1 MRSALSILVLF
12 CLTACH
18 GGDNGGPEYN
28 LNVRDI
34 WDLQL
39 TLASDATPAGE
50 SVGLEVQL
58 ISEDGD
64 IEEVQDWTLE
74 SDSESPIQWSRDSVT
89 PTHAAVHH
97 LTAFANAN
105 DKTYSADATLIV
117 GAGAAYVV
125 DLALSD
131 HGVTAGDS
139 LNWTLSA
146 ADETLLENIF
156 APAPATRADDSVA
169 PQGVAVEASQPG
181 RPGPPAEGWEML
193 KFEGVLIPAPAGLA
207 SSGELRPNL
216 EI

>member
-64 IEEVQDWTLE
+64 IEDPGVRLRIPNPME
-74 SDSESPIQWSRDSVT
+74 S
-89 PTHAAVHH
+89 
-97 LTAFANAN
+97 
-105 DKTYSADATLIV
+105 
-117 GAGAAYVV
+117 
-125 DLALSD
+125 
-131 HGVTAGDS
+131 
-139 LNWTLSA
+139 
-146 ADETLLENIF
+146 
-156 APAPATRADDSVA
+156 
-169 PQGVAVEASQPG
+169 
-181 RPGPPAEGWEML
+181 
-193 KFEGVLIPAPAGLA
+193 
-207 SSGELRPNL
+207 
-216 EI
+216 